1 MKTIATFLLM
11 ALICFIAPIKVL
23 AQEQQSKEQLEKK
36 TKVYPVPAKSTE
48 QITVSFDAPVVM
60 SSIFLVRA
68 DGWIPGGWS
77 QPRQGQMQMS
87 VSLPKLSTGIYLLKF
102 SLIDGR
108 FFSKKIIVNK

>member
-11 ALICFIAPIKVL
+11 AVICFIAPIKAL
-23 AQEQQSKEQLEKK
+23 SQEQQSKEQLEEK
-36 TKVYPVPAKSTE
+36 TVVYPVPAKSTE
-48 QITVSFDAPVVM
+48 QITISFDAPVAV

-77 QPRQGQMQMS
+77 QSRQGQTQIS
-87 VSLPKLSTGIYLLKF
+87 LSLPKLSTGVYLLRF
-102 SLIDGR
+102 SLFDGR